1 MKASVCLVVTLA
13 AATACR
19 TAAPIDANALPK
31 HRPITEATMPE
42 YGEPSRRA
50 GLELAD
56 TLPSP
61 PNRAIPSDSL
71 RKPH

>member
-1 MKASVCLVVTLA
+1 MKASVCLVAVLA

-19 TAAPIDANALPK
+19 TTAPIDANALPK

-50 GLELAD
+50 GLELPD
-56 TLPSP
+56 TLSSP
-61 PNRAIPSDSL
+61 PARAIPPDSL
-71 RKPH
+71 RRPH